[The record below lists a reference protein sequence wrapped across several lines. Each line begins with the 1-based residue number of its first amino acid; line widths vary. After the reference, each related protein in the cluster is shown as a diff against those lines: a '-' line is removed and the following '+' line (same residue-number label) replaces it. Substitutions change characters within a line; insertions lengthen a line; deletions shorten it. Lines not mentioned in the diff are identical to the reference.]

1 MSKKIFIALVF
12 IFAFLS
18 FVAFKD
24 ALPEAKNKEVMN
36 AIAPYFPYKLEKTLK
51 GLKIVNVKTGESEE
65 PSNSVVFKRLD
76 EIEKKWGK
84 QHLRLNGKVLIIM
97 DDNKKVIK
105 KIKLN
110 DKKAIQFA
118 HKFFKL

>member
-1 MSKKIFIALVF
+1 MSKKIYIALIFV
-12 IFAFLS
+12 FAFLS

-51 GLKIVNVKTGESEE
+51 GLKIVNTKTGESEE
-65 PSNSVVFKRLD
+65 PSNSVVFKRVD
-76 EIEKKWGK
+76 EIEKKWGHK
-84 QHLRLNGKVLIIM
+84 HLKLNGKILMII
-97 DDNKKVIK
+97 DDNHKIIK

-110 DKKAIQFA
+110 NDKAIQFV

>member
-1 MSKKIFIALVF
+1 MSKKIFIALIFVF
-12 IFAFLS
+12 GFLS
-18 FVAFKD
+18 FVAFKN

-51 GLKIVNVKTGESEE
+51 GLKIVNTKTGKNEE
-65 PSNSVVFKRLD
+65 PSNSVVFKRVD

-84 QHLRLNGKVLIIM
+84 SHLKLEGANLIIL

-105 KIKLN
+105 KIYLN
-110 DKKAIQFA
+110 DKKAIEFV